1 MYMTIDKSCGVSAK
15 REPGSHRSIKKIH
28 KVSGQDCNEAV
39 LLIIIL
45 VSSLK
50 SFCLLFSP
58 V

>member
-50 SFCLLFSP
+50 KNS
-58 V
+58 